1 MSARP
6 LKKLPTQ
13 VITSSNLFTWEEF
26 KMVALAER
34 LYFDYPY
41 VGGILDEIAQ
51 SYEHEAR
58 WQDSEANISKR
69 LRD

>member
-1 MSARP
+1 
-6 LKKLPTQ
+6 
-13 VITSSNLFTWEEF
+13 
-26 KMVALAER
+26 MVALAER